1 MKGRLLASTVVLLVC
16 LTISVGASIA
26 RSDESPK
33 GTTRRGNGGHRLL
46 SKGGKGSTKSSKK
59 HKDKETAD
67 VTASSTMVIV
77 PPLEAMET
85 VNASS
90 TMIMIPPLPP
100 SLSSLVTEAAEN
112 ATEVVAQDTGETAYE
127 VPAMQCPLPGYSEFT
142 IDKTFKPFIRY
153 PLKTGDQ
160 NMVLSVTDTCSYI
173 IEDLSG
179 KKDTVYSSNPLE
191 WLDAAV
197 YHFGGSPRSRKH
209 GLQFSG
215 REAPSFLDVDLMERG
230 AEVFEVVIPSNSS
243 DVDNGKPISW
253 IFLSKEEAA
262 EFEYFMVSLVRYAP
276 EIFLTS
282 VSTYCGSGPF
292 CDVVGNTVCY
302 HDPVINNTFGIIHL
316 NGDEDTYDDAFVWFT
331 DCVSALDCYTDNNT
345 TTFSYSP
352 CPAFTV
358 NDTSFTFTDD
368 ISSAEITF
376 QCPTA
381 NSVLLLTALVEKL
394 SIDPFHAL
402 AIGGPNE
409 PGSHHKNSTT
419 DCRG

>member
-1 MKGRLLASTVVLLVC
+1 MKGRLPASTVVLLVC
-16 LTISVGASIA
+16 LTVNFGASIA

-33 GTTRRGNGGHRLL
+33 GLKRRGDGGNRVL

-59 HKDKETAD
+59 HKKTAD
-67 VTASSTMVIV
+67 VTASSTMEIV
-77 PPLEAMET
+77 SPLEAKET
-85 VNASS
+85 ANASS
-90 TMIMIPPLPP
+90 TMVMIPPLPP
-100 SLSSLVTEAAEN
+100 SVSSLVTEAAEN
-112 ATEVVAQDTGETAYE
+112 STEVVAQESGETASE
-127 VPAMQCPLPGYSEFT
+127 GPAMQCPLPGYSEFT
-142 IDKTFKPFIRY
+142 TDKTFKSFIRY

-160 NMVLSVTDTCSYI
+160 HMVLSVTDTCSYI
-173 IEDLSG
+173 IEDMSG

-197 YHFGGSPRSRKH
+197 YHFGGAPRSRKN

-215 REAPSFLDVDLMERG
+215 REAPSFLDVDFIERG
-230 AEVFEVVIPSNSS
+230 AGVFEVVIPSNSS
-243 DVDNGKPISW
+243 DADSGKPISW
-253 IFLSKEEAA
+253 IFLSREEAA

-282 VSTYCGSGPF
+282 KSTYCGSGPF

-302 HDPVINNTFGIIHL
+302 HDPANNDTFGIIHL
-316 NGDEDTYDDAFVWFT
+316 NGDEDTYDDAFAWFT
-331 DCVSALDCYTDNNT
+331 DCVGALDCFTDNN

-358 NDTSFTFTDD
+358 NDTSFTFFTDD
-368 ISSAEITF
+368 SSAEITF

-394 SIDPFHAL
+394 SMDPFHAL

-419 DCRG
+419 DCMR